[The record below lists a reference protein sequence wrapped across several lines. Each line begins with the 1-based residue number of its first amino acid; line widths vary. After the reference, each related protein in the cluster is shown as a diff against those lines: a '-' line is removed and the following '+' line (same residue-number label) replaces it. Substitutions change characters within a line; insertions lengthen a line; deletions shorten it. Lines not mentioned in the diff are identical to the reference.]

1 MAKGVT
7 RNVLLLSIMYPMPPQ
22 TFTRLSPYDKTIK
35 ILKIM

>member
-7 RNVLLLSIMYPMPPQ
+7 RNVLLLFIMYPMPPQ
-22 TFTRLSPYDKTIK
+22 TFTRLSPFDKTIK